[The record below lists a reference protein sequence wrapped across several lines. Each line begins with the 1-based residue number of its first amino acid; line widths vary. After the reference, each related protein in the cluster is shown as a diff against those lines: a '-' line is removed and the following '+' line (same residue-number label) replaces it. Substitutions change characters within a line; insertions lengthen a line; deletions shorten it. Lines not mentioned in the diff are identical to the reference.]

1 MATKEDKSGLK
12 DAESILADIALTAEL
27 ADYSPIKGCMI
38 IRPYGYALWE
48 NIRDILD
55 RMIKDTGHEN
65 AYFPMLIPE
74 SFLQKEAEHVEG
86 FAPECAV
93 VTHAGGKELAEKYV
107 IRPTSETIINYM
119 FSKWIN
125 SYRDLPMKLNQW
137 ANVMRW
143 EMRTRLFL
151 RTSEFLW
158 QEGHTCHVSR
168 EDAEEEVL
176 KMLEVYR
183 VLMEEYL
190 AIPVELGRK
199 TDSEKFAG
207 ADVTY
212 SMEALMRDGK
222 ALQAGTSHNLGQN
235 FAKAFD
241 TKFTDHNNQTQFVHQ
256 TSWGVSTRLIGA
268 LIMGHYDEVGLILP
282 PKIASYQV
290 VVIPV
295 LKRGADASQNAPVL
309 REVEAITAELKAAG
323 IRVKL
328 DARDTISQGVKFNE
342 YEQKGVPLRI
352 AVGPRDCEQGVVE
365 LHRRDTRSKE
375 QGIPRAG
382 LTEKVKA
389 LLDTIQMDLYK
400 RALKFREEHTKVV
413 RNMTELDA
421 LFSSESAP
429 GFARAMWNGDTELEK
444 ILKEKYKASI
454 RCMPFRRVLDSA
466 THPCLVSG
474 SISDKNS
481 EILIAK
487 AY

>member
-1 MATKEDKSGLK
+1 MATKENNTK

-107 IRPTSETIINYM
+107 LRPTSETIINYM

-125 SYRDLPMKLNQW
+125 SYRDLPLKLNQW

-158 QEGHTCHVSR
+158 QEGHTCHASNA
-168 EDAEEEVL
+168 EAEEEVL

-241 TKFTDHNNQTQFVHQ
+241 TKFTDASNQTQYVYQ

-282 PKIASYQV
+282 PRVASYQV

-295 LKRGADASQNAPVL
+295 LKRGADAAQNAPVL
-309 REVEAITAELKAAG
+309 DEVHQITAELKALG

-328 DARDTISQGVKFNE
+328 DARETITQGVKFNE

-365 LHRRDTRSKE
+365 LHRRDTRTKE
-375 QGIPRAG
+375 QGVPRQGIA
-382 LTEKVKA
+382 ERVRA
-389 LLDTIQMDLYK
+389 LLDTIQSDLYQ
-400 RALKFREEHTKVV
+400 RALKFREEHTKTVT
-413 RNMTELDA
+413 NLDELDA
-421 LFSSESAP
+421 LFSVDTAP
-429 GFARAMWNGDTELEK
+429 GYARAMWNGDTKLEEL
-444 ILKEKYKASI
+444 LKTKYKASI
-454 RCMPFRRVLDSA
+454 RCMPFRKQLDASS
-466 THPCLVSG
+466 HPCIISG
-474 SISDKNS
+474 AATKENR